1 MHTIVHNYA
10 YISTY
15 LSYMLLNF
23 YSISRRVNSTE
34 VSYFSLYWILI
45 QDINN
50 YSNEQLYAKV
60 VHVAYF
66 ALCKAPPHTH
76 WHMPGFLKLPLSRK
90 SICMY
95 ACMHVCVCVCVCVC
109 VYMCMCMHVAPAPS
123 LLITIIMLIC

>member
-60 VHVAYF
+60 VHVDYF

-76 WHMPGFLKLPLSRK
+76 TLTHAWFLK
-90 SICMY
+90 ITFVQEVN
-95 ACMHVCVCVCVCVC
+95 MHVCLYACVCVCVCLC
-109 VYMCMCMHVAPAPS
+109 MCMCVNVYIYVHVYVCGPS
-123 LLITIIMLIC
+123 P